1 MKQLQKDIRTILKC
15 ANTESFEERKA
26 YNRLLDFVQL
36 NSIYQ
41 GIPVEDGC
49 DNENEVILND

>member
-1 MKQLQKDIRTILKC
+1 MKQLQKDIRIILKC

-36 NSIYQ
+36 NSIYH

-49 DNENEVILND
+49 DNEKNEDID

>member
-15 ANTESFEERKA
+15 ADTESFEERKA

-36 NSIYQ
+36 TSIYQ
-41 GIPVEDGC
+41 GIPVEDSC
-49 DNENEVILND
+49 ENEQGDVV